1 VNKHKIEYQGE
12 SMSNKMMSYV
22 DEELNRTEIG
32 QFVARNKVL
41 VISVIL
47 AAFLGVAIWG
57 ITSNMSEKQQ
67 QELSKV
73 IYDFEKNT
81 FKQLEEKK
89 IDGKDYVNKFAELLK
104 VTGSY
109 HGAFTLSIQSADLF
123 IERGELNFAKDILE
137 KSQKELKGSNPF
149 VAWFLNN
156 RLAVVYEDSN
166 DLDNAVAYLKKMN
179 ASSVTLMESKV
190 YLDLGRIYLKMGK
203 KEDAMINFKY
213 VVDHFSDSNF
223 AKIAK
228 LYLNDMN

>member
-1 VNKHKIEYQGE
+1 
-12 SMSNKMMSYV
+12 MSNKMMSYV

>member
-1 VNKHKIEYQGE
+1 
-12 SMSNKMMSYV
+12 MSNKMMSYV

-32 QFVARNKVL
+32 QFVARNKVF
-41 VISVIL
+41 VISVII
-47 AAFLGVAIWG
+47 AIFLGVILWG
-57 ITSNMSEKQQ
+57 VTSNMSEKQQ
-67 QELSKV
+67 QEMSQV
-73 IYDFEKNT
+73 VYDFEKNT

-89 IDGKDYVNKFAELLK
+89 IEGKDYVDKFANLLK

-109 HGAFTLSIQSADLF
+109 SGTLTLSIQSADLF
-123 IERGELNFAKDILE
+123 IERGELNFAKEILE
-137 KSQKELKGSNPF
+137 KSHNELKGSNPF
-149 VAWFLNN
+149 VAWFLNH

-166 DLDNAVAYLKKMN
+166 DLENAVTYLKKMN
-179 ASSVTLMESKV
+179 SSSVKLLESKV

>member
-1 VNKHKIEYQGE
+1 
-12 SMSNKMMSYV
+12 MANKMMNYV

-41 VISVIL
+41 VISVIV
-47 AAFLGVAIWG
+47 AAFLGVSIWG
-57 ITSNMSEKQQ
+57 FTTHTSQKQQ
-67 QELSKV
+67 QVLSQV

-81 FKQLEEKK
+81 LKQLEDKK

-109 HGAFTLSIQSADLF
+109 SGALTLSIQSADIF
-123 IERGELNFAKDILE
+123 IERGELNFAKEILE
-137 KSQKELKGSNPF
+137 KAQNELNGSNPF
-149 VAWFLNN
+149 VSWFLNN

-166 DLDNAVAYLKKMN
+166 DLEKAVTYLKKMN
-179 ASSVTLMESKV
+179 SSQVALMESKV

-203 KEDAMINFKY
+203 KDDAMINFKY